1 MKQANLINKT
11 DFDDKMKSLNKK
23 NTSNK
28 TKYVLVENE
37 FKKLQTFD
45 SSLFIIQSYFNNDGV
60 QLPYLIFQPI
70 YKTITTFDG
79 LKDTVSEWE
88 SKGLSNQKIT
98 CTHVTNV
105 NVFPKLVWMNNTR
118 IRLKFKGSCLKQE
131 HRAPFTPKN
140 GVKLFIVHELDSW
153 PSDLNTDFTLGG
165 FLFGSVKLT
174 KDPDPDKYSYSVYDI
189 GFNTRGYLSLPDGKV
204 GKNVIIFGVDLTS
217 SMQIDSK
224 GKDILILGKG
234 QRKDEIIR

>member
-45 SSLFIIQSYFNNDGV
+45 SSLFIIQSYFNNDEV

-70 YKTITTFDG
+70 YKTITTFDC
-79 LKDTVSEWE
+79 LKDTVSEWQ

-105 NVFPKLVWMNNTR
+105 NVFPKLV
-118 IRLKFKGSCLKQE
+118 
-131 HRAPFTPKN
+131 
-140 GVKLFIVHELDSW
+140 
-153 PSDLNTDFTLGG
+153 
-165 FLFGSVKLT
+165 
-174 KDPDPDKYSYSVYDI
+174 
-189 GFNTRGYLSLPDGKV
+189 
-204 GKNVIIFGVDLTS
+204 
-217 SMQIDSK
+217 
-224 GKDILILGKG
+224 
-234 QRKDEIIR
+234 